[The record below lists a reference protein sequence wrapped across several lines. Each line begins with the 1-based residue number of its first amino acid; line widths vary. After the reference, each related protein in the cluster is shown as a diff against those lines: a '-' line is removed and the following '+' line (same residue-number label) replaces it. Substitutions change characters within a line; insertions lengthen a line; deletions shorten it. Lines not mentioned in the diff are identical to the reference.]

1 MSVYTD
7 KAKTSMDKGIEARKN
22 NFARVRTGRA
32 NPHAMG

>member
-7 KAKTSMDKGIEARKN
+7 KAKTSMDKGIEALKN

-32 NPHAMG
+32 GESRD